1 MRNIEI
7 FRLIVFNVIKEI
19 VTVFPDYASFTIEDI
34 LPESECKDEELRDR
48 YCRNTIEWLKA
59 NSYIEVISEELPVT
73 GWDMVVPTEKTL
85 SLMSVE
91 LPSLHHKTLLSS
103 IAEIGKAGLKD
114 AAQEAVKDFI
124 MAAVKLA
131 PYAV

>member
-7 FRLIVFNVIKEI
+7 FRLIVFNVVKEI

-34 LPESECKDEELRDR
+34 LPESECADEELRCR

-59 NSYIEVISEELPVT
+59 NYYIKVISEELPVT
-73 GWDMVVPTEKTL
+73 SWDMVVPTEKTL

-91 LPSLHHKTLLSS
+91 LPSLNQKTLLSS
-103 IAEIGKAGLKD
+103 IAEIGKAGLKGATQD
-114 AAQEAVKDFI
+114 IVKDFI
-124 MAAVKLA
+124 MAALKLT
-131 PYAV
+131 PYTV